1 VKCKSELVRYLLEAC
16 EDPKKKEFDILDL
29 WRVIYS
35 RYKVL
40 SHVTYDV
47 LPILVSTITSESAF
61 SMRVKY
67 KIISRVHCL
76 LKLLRF

>member
-1 VKCKSELVRYLLEAC
+1 MKCKSELVRYLLEAC
-16 EDPKKKEFDILDL
+16 EDPKKEEFDILDW

-40 SHVTYDV
+40 SQVTYDV
-47 LPILVSTITSESAF
+47 LPILVSTIASESAF
-61 SMRVKY
+61 SVGVEY
-67 KIISRVHCL
+67 KIISGVHCL